1 MGLRGVRV
9 FAGSCR
15 GRAGRALYPARVFTM
30 RARRGVV
37 KGFCALTPPPAPLSR
52 GARGSGVRTGFYCV
66 LLVMAIYASIRCACT
81 PFGARCAVTRRSHE
95 GTEVS
100 GVRLGRR
107 GVRRAR
113 SARWDFALSFSTRK
127 KKAPK
132 KNALS
137 IGRRKTRP
145 PVASP
150 TLAHPV
156 RHRGAALTRRAA

>member
-1 MGLRGVRV
+1 MVFVCSRVPAAAAPGVHCTRRVSSRCGRGGGLSRV
-9 FAGSCR
+9 FAPSPRLRHPSPG
-15 GRAGRALYPARVFTM
+15 
-30 RARRGVV
+30 
-37 KGFCALTPPPAPLSR
+37 